1 MQLLH
6 TLLSLFLFVLMTHGL
21 ANQGAGG
28 GAGGDA
34 KTSSNTI
41 VWVTTTIDGKLTTAS
56 TTFSQTFMST
66 YTEAN
71 SNDVES
77 GTVGMGSL
85 SGSVGNVKSYDKTT
99 ISNAAPDGAA
109 YMPYNVYAGFVGG
122 VAVLLGLF

>member
-1 MQLLH
+1 MA
-6 TLLSLFLFVLMTHGL
+6 HGL

-41 VWVTTTIDGKLTTAS
+41 VWVTTTINGKLTTAS

-66 YTEAN
+66 HTEAN
-71 SNDVES
+71 SDDVKS

-85 SGSVGNVKSYDKTT
+85 SGSVGGVRSYDKTT
-99 ISNAAPDGAA
+99 ISSSAAADGAVYQA
-109 YMPYNVYAGFVGG
+109 HNIYAGFAGG
-122 VAVLLGLF
+122 FVVLLGLL

>member
-1 MQLLH
+1 MHLLR
-6 TLLSLFLFVLMTHGL
+6 TLLYLFHFVLMANGL

-41 VWVTTTIDGKLTTAS
+41 VWITTTIDGKLTTAS

-71 SNDVES
+71 SDDVES

-85 SGSVGNVKSYDKTT
+85 SGSVGTHRSYDQTT

-109 YMPYNVYAGFVGG
+109 YVPYNLYAGFVGG
-122 VAVLLGLF
+122 IAVLLGLF